1 MALGGAGPLHA
12 VDVARIL
19 GISAVIIPPAPGI
32 LCAQG
37 LVVSDLK
44 EDFVASERIQVDD
57 ENLDTISN
65 HVSILIE
72 RAQAWFED
80 EKISSRPTMART

>member
-12 VDVARIL
+12 VDVARTL

-44 EDFVASERIQVDD
+44 EDSLQANEFRSMTKSRYDFKPRVDID
-57 ENLDTISN
+57 
-65 HVSILIE
+65 
-72 RAQAWFED
+72 
-80 EKISSRPTMART
+80 